1 MQHEM
6 RVDRCGELDTCRE
19 QVALELR
26 LVEWQGLP
34 PLTHMQA
41 CVAGGNLWSCHLI
54 NHKIEPH
61 ALQSTSPFSL
71 QLLAT
76 IVVTTPDTTA
86 IKKII
91 TVYGMGTYMEDK
103 RVHMQ

>member
-41 CVAGGNLWSCHLI
+41 CVAGG
-54 NHKIEPH
+54 K
-61 ALQSTSPFSL
+61 F
-71 QLLAT
+71 
-76 IVVTTPDTTA
+76 VVMPSV
-86 IKKII
+86 KP
-91 TVYGMGTYMEDK
+91 
-103 RVHMQ
+103 